1 MPEIYQPRRPRASPL
16 WRDLILKVWGGDP
29 LECPCCKGTM
39 KPVRQ
44 VIRREEIQFFLRLH
58 GLWEGLIQLPR
69 PPPPPFDIDTMEPIE
84 PPWQAIK
91 EWIPDDEPDLDWFN
105 RPRNP
110 SNPDPE
116 GFDQSP
122 EWKPEEIQLDDGR
135 TLVLEFF

>member
-1 MPEIYQPRRPRASPL
+1 MRPL

-29 LECPCCKGTM
+29 LQCPCCKGTM
-39 KPVRQ
+39 QPVRQ
-44 VIRREEIQFFLRLH
+44 VIRREEIEFFLRLH
-58 GLWEGLIQLPR
+58 GLWEGIIQLAR
-69 PPPPPFDIDTMEPIE
+69 PPPPPFDIETMEPID

-105 RPRNP
+105 RPRNS

-122 EWKPEEIQLDDGR
+122 TWQPEEIQLDDGR
-135 TLVLEFF
+135 TLVLEYT